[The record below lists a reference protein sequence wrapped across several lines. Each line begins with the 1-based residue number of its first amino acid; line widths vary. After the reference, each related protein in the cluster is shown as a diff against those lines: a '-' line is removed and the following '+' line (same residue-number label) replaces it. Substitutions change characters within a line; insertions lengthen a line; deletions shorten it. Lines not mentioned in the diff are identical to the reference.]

1 MTLMSSSVCANFH
14 KIWTVCVRGDIYR
27 LKTSRNTTGH
37 EQRGPRYAIVMQSDA
52 VMRPTVVV
60 VPTSTSTIADDT
72 RVKLTFSGVET
83 HALTE
88 QIAAIDRSRLGEKV
102 GQADFQTIMEIENA
116 IRLLLGMF

>member
-1 MTLMSSSVCANFH
+1 MTEPKRSLISFLLMALVPVGIRSCEMPFTRQCELISSSAFANFH

-72 RVKLTFSGVET
+72 RVK
-83 HALTE
+83 
-88 QIAAIDRSRLGEKV
+88 
-102 GQADFQTIMEIENA
+102 
-116 IRLLLGMF
+116 